1 MDSTSSRF
9 LHQELIAGHPVTQF
23 VNQNLENLSWKEVL
37 WFAAGLISEQADELL
52 FRMEQ
57 KAQKFLNTFKLRNLL
72 HWVAQVVDSSEENF
86 KPAAK
91 RAEALRL
98 TINRASNL
106 ARARA
111 RGPDRIPALARANDL
126 DEAAIH
132 AGAIIR
138 KLENTTIPNDKQ
150 SAELSRAFTN
160 RIVQTWYEGL
170 FDPYLLDLSKG
181 ETRSL
186 KNYLYTNELI
196 IRCKTGAVIVSQKT
210 WDEVENRMLLVMAE
224 DE

>member
-1 MDSTSSRF
+1 MDSTSFRF
-9 LHQELIAGHPVTQF
+9 LNQELITGYQVTQF

-37 WFAAGLISEQADELL
+37 WFAAGLISEQAEELL
-52 FRMEQ
+52 FKLEQ

-72 HWVAQVVDSSEENF
+72 HWVTQVVDSSEDNF

-98 TINRASNL
+98 VMNRASNL

-111 RGPDRIPALARANDL
+111 RGSDRIPALARAHDL

-132 AGAIIR
+132 AGTIIQ
-138 KLENTTIPNDKQ
+138 KLENSTLTKNEQ

-160 RIVQTWYEGL
+160 RIVQTWYDGL

-196 IRCKTGAVIVSQKT
+196 IRCKTSAVVVSQKT
-210 WDEVENRMLLVMAE
+210 WDELENRMLLVIAE